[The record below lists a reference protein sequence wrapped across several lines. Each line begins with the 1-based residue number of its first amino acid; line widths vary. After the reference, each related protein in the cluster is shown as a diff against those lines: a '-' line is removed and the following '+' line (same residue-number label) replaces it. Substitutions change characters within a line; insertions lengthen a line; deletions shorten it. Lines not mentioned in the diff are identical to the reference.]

1 MKKLL
6 FFLLFGALAFAQ
18 TPKQEAAAI
27 GEPIK
32 VQPKDELLKNEE
44 LAKKIE
50 SYLNELKSLEES
62 ASKKNSVWIK
72 GYSSYLTSAEVREN
86 LAQINQKIDR
96 LERKWGKSSS
106 EHEELTQLISREKIV
121 SAQLEKLKKRDSAPF
136 SNLIVPSN
144 IDALPTVTSPID
156 IFNALA
162 FQRTI
167 NLNLEEYLG
176 RKSELNDLV
185 SLLKAQMRIY
195 KELES
200 LDANNSY
207 EKSKSRV
214 SQQLDL
220 FRSAYA
226 TMSVTSDVYQK
237 RVEMASANIDK
248 LIASQ
253 MVKMVKIF
261 ITILVIFFIFV
272 ALKRFAKKYITD
284 DERFYMTNKIITF
297 VNFTLI
303 ILVLLFSYI
312 DNVGYFITILGFA
325 SAGIAIAMKDWFM
338 SMLGWLVIVFGGSI
352 HVGDRIRVTM
362 DGVTYLGDVMDIS
375 LLRIT
380 LMEDVTLTTLYENR
394 RAGRIVFIPNNL
406 VFTKMFSNYT
416 HASLKTVWD
425 GIDITITF
433 DSNHQKAAHIAREA
447 TKKLSKG
454 YADITRKQLS
464 RLRSNYSLKNT
475 SVEPKIFT
483 LIEPNGIKISAW
495 YLTNAY
501 ATLGLRSTISMEI
514 IDAYMRE
521 PDITIAYPTQTIH
534 VEKRG
539 EVV

>member
-18 TPKQEAAAI
+18 TPKHETVTN
-27 GEPIK
+27 ELIK
-32 VQPKDELLKNEE
+32 VQTKSEATKEE
-44 LAKKIE
+44 DLAKKIDN
-50 SYLNELKSLEES
+50 YLEELKSLEES
-62 ASKKNSVWIK
+62 ANKKNSVWVK
-72 GYSSYLTSAEVREN
+72 GYSSYLTSAQVREN

-96 LERKWGKSSS
+96 LERKWGKSSG
-106 EHEELTQLISREKIV
+106 EHEELNQLIAREKIV

-144 IDALPTVTSPID
+144 IEALPTVISPID
-156 IFNALA
+156 IFNAWA
-162 FQRTI
+162 FQRTV
-167 NLNLEEYLG
+167 NLNLEEYLS
-176 RKSELNDLV
+176 RKSELNELV

-207 EKSKSRV
+207 ENSKGRV
-214 SQQLDL
+214 SQELDV

-226 TMSVTSDVYQK
+226 TMSVTSDVYEK

-248 LIASQ
+248 LITSQ

-261 ITILVIFFIFV
+261 ITILFIFFIFV

-394 RAGRIVFIPNNL
+394 RAGRIVFVPNNL
-406 VFTKMFSNYT
+406 VFTKMISNYT

-514 IDAYMRE
+514 VDAYMRE
-521 PDITIAYPTQTIH
+521 PDITIAYPTQSIYM
-534 VEKRG
+534 EKRG

>member
-6 FFLLFGALAFAQ
+6 FFLLFGVLVFAQ

-62 ASKKNSVWIK
+62 ANKKNSVWIK

>member
-6 FFLLFGALAFAQ
+6 FFLLFGVLVFAQ

-62 ASKKNSVWIK
+62 ANKKNSVWIK

-167 NLNLEEYLG
+167 NLNLEEYLS

-394 RAGRIVFIPNNL
+394 RAGRIVFVPNNL